1 MQTIRAVDP
10 VRFQRMTT
18 AEMRESFLVDSLFQ
32 PGKIELVYW
41 EIDRT
46 IAGGAMPLGSELKL
60 EAGKELAAQYFCERR
75 ELGILNLGG
84 AGKVT
89 VDGQVFELAKCDCLY
104 VGRGCQDIRFA
115 SQDAAAPAAFYLL
128 SYPAH
133 APYPT
138 RLVRR
143 DEANIVN
150 AGSKA
155 ECNERTIRQYI
166 RPGVAA
172 SCQLVMGYT
181 ELAEGSVWNTM
192 KPHTHERRS
201 EVYLY
206 FDVQPGQVVFHLMG
220 AAAETRHLVVQ
231 DKQLCLSPIWSIH
244 SGAGTRR
251 YCFVWGMGGE
261 NQEFTD
267 MDHVEIPTLK

>member
-18 AEMRESFLVDSLFQ
+18 AEMRESFLVETLFQ
-32 PGKIELVYW
+32 PDKIELIYW

-46 IAGGAMPLGSELKL
+46 VAGGAVPVKGELKL
-60 EAGKELAAQYFCERR
+60 EAGKELAAQHFCDRR

-84 AGKVT
+84 AGTVT
-89 VDGQVFELAKCDCLY
+89 VDGQKFELAKCDCLY
-104 VGRGCQDIRFA
+104 VGRGSEEIRFA
-115 SQDAAAPAAFYLL
+115 SRDAATPAAFYLL

-138 RLVRR
+138 RLVKR
-143 DEANIVN
+143 DQANIVN
-150 AGSKA
+150 AGTKA

-166 RPGVAA
+166 RPGVAE

-181 ELAEGSVWNTM
+181 ELAEGSIWNTM

-206 FDVQPGQVVFHLMG
+206 FDVAPGQVVFHLMG
-220 AAAETRHLVVQ
+220 SPNETRHLVVQ

-267 MDHVEIPTLK
+267 MDHIEIPTLK